1 MPATLRPLTLD
12 DLPRIPEVFS
22 LALSPDG
29 SRLAFVIETTDET
42 TNRARHRLVLLEL
55 DQDGRPRGGTRTI
68 ARGSTKLGQP
78 RWSPDGSR
86 LAYVDD
92 PSGLPQLWAWTTATG
107 ARRPLTT
114 HPNGIGSPAW
124 SPDGASLV
132 VIADAAQ
139 RMTDPV
145 PLDESDPRRRV
156 VRVKGLR
163 HKVEGRGWLTI
174 DGPRRHLWLV
184 DAATGS
190 LQQLTEGDAEVGSPA
205 WSPDGRAIAFMADR
219 SADRDRHFGGE
230 AIHVVDVTTRAVR
243 RLTAEGVTC
252 GNPAWSPDGGRIA
265 YLRSES
271 PLQVDGHLE
280 RLWVADVASD
290 EERCWTRDHDRPI
303 GFRPGGYRT
312 PTAPSW
318 TPDGAAVLQIAADGG
333 RSHLARI
340 TADRVEHLT
349 QGREVVAAFTSSDDR
364 ARVALLR
371 HDPTTPAEP
380 WLWQPGRP
388 TRRLWP
394 TWPRALSRAQRVDP
408 APFTIDRPD
417 GTPIDAW
424 LLMPPPAP
432 AGDQTSLV
440 LLVHGGP
447 HNAFGERFTP
457 DAQLLAAAGHTV
469 LLVNPRGSGGYGE
482 AFGRAVIGDWG
493 GEDLADLL
501 AALDH
506 VLAAHP
512 DRLDPARTAINGGSF
527 GGFMAT
533 WAITQTD
540 RFACA
545 VAGAP
550 VTWLEGMELTSDIG
564 LTWSRA
570 ERGALDASDRSPLAG
585 AARIRT
591 PLLLYHGESDLRVPI
606 AQSEALLAAITTAG
620 GEAELLR
627 VPGEGHV
634 LPGDASPVHARLV
647 REAIL
652 AFLARHLDG

>member
-1 MPATLRPLTLD
+1 MRHLSPD

-29 SRLAFVIETTDET
+29 SRLAFVIETADAAA
-42 TNRARHRLVLLEL
+42 NRRRHRLVLLEL
-55 DQDGRPRGGTRTI
+55 GEDGRPHGGTHTI
-68 ARGSTKLGQP
+68 SRGSAKLGQP
-78 RWSPDGSR
+78 RWSPNGSR

-92 PSGLPQLWAWTTATG
+92 RGGSPQLWTWDVTSG
-107 ARRPLTT
+107 ERQPLTA
-114 HPNGIGSPAW
+114 HPTGVGGPAW
-124 SPDGASLV
+124 SPDGTRLA

-139 RMTDPV
+139 RLDAPV
-145 PLDESDPRRRV
+145 PIEEADPRRRV
-156 VRVKGLR
+156 VRVRGQR
-163 HKVEGRGWLTI
+163 HKVEGRGWLTA

-190 LQQLTEGDAEVGSPA
+190 LQQLTDGDAEVEAPA
-205 WSPDGRAIAFMADR
+205 WSPDGRTMAFMADR
-219 SADRDRHFGGE
+219 SADRDRNFGGE
-230 AIHVVDVTTRAVR
+230 AIHLVDVTTRAGQ

-252 GNPAWSPDGGRIA
+252 ANPAWSPDGGRIA
-265 YLRSES
+265 YLRAES

-280 RLWVADVASD
+280 RLWVADVASG
-290 EERCWTRDHDRPI
+290 EERCWARHHDRPI

-312 PTAPSW
+312 PTAPAW

-340 TADRVEHLT
+340 TPDGVEQLT
-349 QGREVVAAFTSSDDR
+349 GGHEVIAAFAASDDR
-364 ARVALLR
+364 SRVALLR
-371 HDPTTPAEP
+371 SDATTPPEP
-380 WLWQPGRP
+380 WLWQAGRSA
-388 TRRLWP
+388 RRLWSA
-394 TWPRALSRAQRVDP
+394 WPRELRDVTRIQST
-408 APFTIDRPD
+408 PFTIDRPD
-417 GTPIDAW
+417 RTPIDAW
-424 LLMPPPAP
+424 LLLPPTGP

-440 LLVHGGP
+440 LMVHGGP

-457 DAQLLAAAGHTV
+457 DAQLLAAAGHAV

-512 DRLDPARTAINGGSF
+512 GRLDPARIAIQGGSY

-550 VTWLEGMELTSDIG
+550 VTWLEAMELTSDIG
-564 LTWSRA
+564 PTWSRA
-570 ERGALDASDRSPLAG
+570 ERAAADPRERSPLTG
-585 AARIRT
+585 AARVRT

-606 AQSEALLAAITTAG
+606 SQSEAFLAAITAAG
-620 GEAELLR
+620 GDAELLR

-634 LPGDASPVHARLV
+634 LPGDATPVHARMV

-652 AFLARHLDG
+652 AFLARHLGS